1 LREAGY
7 RLKSWKN
14 LRSGEDDTPRRR
26 GRTITLDNLNAPS
39 CYPSLIK
46 SFHCKDTEKL
56 FNRRLQRKFPPVLKK
71 AGLRKLEML
80 DAAESLRDLKVIPSS
95 RLEALSGNRK
105 GQYSVR
111 INRQWRICF
120 HWETGDAFDVEVV
133 DYH

>member
-1 LREAGY
+1 
-7 RLKSWKN
+7 
-14 LRSGEDDTPRRR
+14 
-26 GRTITLDNLNAPS
+26 
-39 CYPSLIK
+39 
-46 SFHCKDTEKL
+46 
-56 FNRRLQRKFPPVLKK
+56 
-71 AGLRKLEML
+71 M
-80 DAAESLRDLKVIPSS
+80 IPSS